1 MTNAGGNSDRR
12 SAIILLAV
20 IVVGVLVTA
29 GLFVSLIVLELP
41 KMVTLVDE
49 VFTPGLGLRTAA
61 IIAAVISFLVLIAF
75 AIVSGD
81 GIIGE
86 LAFVIPGFFVFFLF
100 SPGCSEDRA
109 RRTRPILRVPAQA
122 PNQVR
127 PKITMISAKPR
138 VISSGMPTPLSS
150 PST

>member
-1 MTNAGGNSDRR
+1 MTSAGDPSDRR
-12 SAIILLAV
+12 RALILLAV
-20 IVVGVLVTA
+20 IVVGVLVAA

-41 KMVTLVDE
+41 KIVAFADE

-61 IIAAVISFLVLIAF
+61 IIAAVVSFLVLIVF

-100 SPGCSEDRA
+100 FWIMTA
-109 RRTRPILRVPAQA
+109 WVF
-122 PNQVR
+122 
-127 PKITMISAKPR
+127 
-138 VISSGMPTPLSS
+138 
-150 PST
+150 